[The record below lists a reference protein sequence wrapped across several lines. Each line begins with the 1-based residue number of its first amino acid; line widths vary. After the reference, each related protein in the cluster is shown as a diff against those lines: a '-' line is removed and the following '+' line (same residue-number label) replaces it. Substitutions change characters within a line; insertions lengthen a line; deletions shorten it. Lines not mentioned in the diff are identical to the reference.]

1 MVTIMMTRPI
11 RSVAGLL
18 LGLALLGGAKVGAG
32 ETAQPGDT
40 QSNAPVIAHI
50 EKAAIIAATLAGKRI
65 VAVGDYGV
73 VVLSDDGKKFRQ
85 AKSMPTRTVLTSVF
99 FLTDKQGWAAGHDG
113 TILTTADGGENWQ
126 VQRAEPGKDRV
137 LMSIWFEN
145 AQHGLAVGQFG
156 LALETDD
163 GGKNWKERKLVEG
176 EAGDSHM
183 FQIFAGPDGLAFVA
197 AEAGKLLRSTDGGRN
212 WTAIQTDNKGSFWT
226 GLVQRDGNVIAAGM
240 RGHVYRSADKGLT
253 WTAVPSGTQQSI
265 TGILSHEDG
274 SIHLF
279 GNSGVL
285 LLSSQDH
292 VMSLKLMSRVDRSN
306 ITAAVSVGQKDYL
319 FSLNGLLP
327 EK

>member
-1 MVTIMMTRPI
+1 MTTRRI
-11 RSVAGLL
+11 HNVAGLL
-18 LGLALLGGAKVGAG
+18 LGLALLGSVKVGAG
-32 ETAQPGDT
+32 ETAKPGGAPV
-40 QSNAPVIAHI
+40 NAPIIAHI
-50 EKAAIIAATLAGKRI
+50 EKAPIIAATLAGKRI
-65 VAVGDYGV
+65 VAAGDYGI
-73 VVLSDDGKKFRQ
+73 VVLSDDGKTFRQ
-85 AKSMPTRTVLTSVF
+85 AKSVPTRTVLTSLF
-99 FLTDKQGWAAGHDG
+99 FLNEKQGWAAGHDG
-113 TILTTADGGENWQ
+113 TVLATSDGGENWQ

-163 GGKNWKERKLVEG
+163 GGKTWQERKLVDG
-176 EAGDSHM
+176 EAGDRHL

-197 AEAGKLLRSTDGGRN
+197 AEAGSLLRTTDGGRS
-212 WTAIQTDNKGSFWT
+212 WKAIQTDNKGSFWT
-226 GLVQRDGNVIAAGM
+226 GLVQKDGSVITAGM
-240 RGHVYRSADKGLT
+240 RGHVYRSGDKGLT

-265 TGILSHEDG
+265 TGILSHDDG

-292 VMSLKLMSRVDRSN
+292 VMSFKLMSRVDRSN